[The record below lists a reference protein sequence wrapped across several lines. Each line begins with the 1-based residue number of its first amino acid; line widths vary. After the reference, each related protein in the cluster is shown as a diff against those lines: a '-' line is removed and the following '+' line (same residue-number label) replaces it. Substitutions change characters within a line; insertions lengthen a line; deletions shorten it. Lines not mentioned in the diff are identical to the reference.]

1 MTANGQ
7 EQDVGGG
14 KQGLPGRR
22 TQGERPGAR
31 GRTDRLGLLSPALPA
46 FSPGPGS
53 GRIARAQKPL
63 RFSGRKF
70 QVFARQIGLL
80 IIFICVSV
88 IPGQAQTDG
97 SNATEPTALIETER
111 TIGEDRSITTR
122 LQAIFREIEAL
133 SGVQVR
139 VNEGVVVLSG
149 AAANDSAADRA
160 VELATR
166 LQGAVAVED
175 RIDRTLSVEDNLDP
189 FLQRTENT
197 VDAVIKA
204 WPLYAI
210 AALAFIGVSL
220 TAHLI
225 ASAHVVWRFFAP
237 NPFIGDLI
245 SQSIRFFGIL
255 AGLLLALSILDAMA
269 LFGAAAGSA
278 GLIGLAV
285 GFAVKDTIENYV
297 ASLMLSVRQPFRADD
312 HVVINDMEG
321 IVVRL
326 TSRATILMTLDGNHL
341 RIPNAEV
348 FKGIIL
354 NYTRN
359 PQRRMTF
366 DLGVDADDDPI
377 DATAA
382 GLETMKSLDFLLD
395 DPKPIA
401 FIEEVGDSNIVIT
414 FAAWIDQTRT
424 DFLKARSA
432 AINAVKTILEDQ
444 GFTLPEPI
452 YRVRLEGSDGG
463 FLPAAQPQQEAGRLP
478 KRPRPPKPMVPDH
491 IDVSQDDDVRRQVAE
506 ERARGDQE
514 DLLSDVRPIE

>member
-1 MTANGQ
+1 MTIGILA
-7 EQDVGGG
+7 
-14 KQGLPGRR
+14 
-22 TQGERPGAR
+22 
-31 GRTDRLGLLSPALPA
+31 LLSVA
-46 FSPGPGS
+46 FVGS
-53 GRIARAQKPL
+53 ARAQSDVNDPNE
-63 RFSGRKF
+63 
-70 QVFARQIGLL
+70 
-80 IIFICVSV
+80 
-88 IPGQAQTDG
+88 QT
-97 SNATEPTALIETER
+97 TIIETER
-111 TIGEDRSITTR
+111 DIDADRSITER
-122 LQAIFREIEAL
+122 LQAIYREIEAL

-139 VNEGVVVLSG
+139 VNEGVVILSG
-149 AAANDSAADRA
+149 AVANDSAAERA
-160 VELATR
+160 LQLATR

-189 FLQRTENT
+189 FLERTENT
-197 VDAVIKA
+197 VDAVIRA

-210 AALAFIGVSL
+210 AALAFVGVSL
-220 TAHLI
+220 AAYLI
-225 ASAHVVWRFFAP
+225 ASAHVIWRFFAP
-237 NPFIGDLI
+237 NPFIADLI
-245 SQSIRFFGIL
+245 SQSIRFFGLL

-297 ASLMLSVRQPFRADD
+297 ASIMLSVRQPFRADD

-341 RIPNAEV
+341 RIPNSEV

-366 DLGVDADDDPI
+366 NLGVDADDDPI
-377 DATAA
+377 EATNA
-382 GLETMKSLDFLLD
+382 GLDAMNSLEFLLD
-395 DPKPIA
+395 SPKPIA

-414 FAAWIDQTRT
+414 FAAWIDQTET

-432 AINAVKTILEDQ
+432 AINAVKTVLEDQ

-452 YRVRLEGSDGG
+452 YRLRLEGADGG
-463 FLPAAQPQQEAGRLP
+463 LITSPAAQNASKSQPSHTRPSKA
-478 KRPRPPKPMVPDH
+478 PRPTASDQ
-491 IDVSQDDDVRRQVAE
+491 IDVSQDNDVRRQVAE